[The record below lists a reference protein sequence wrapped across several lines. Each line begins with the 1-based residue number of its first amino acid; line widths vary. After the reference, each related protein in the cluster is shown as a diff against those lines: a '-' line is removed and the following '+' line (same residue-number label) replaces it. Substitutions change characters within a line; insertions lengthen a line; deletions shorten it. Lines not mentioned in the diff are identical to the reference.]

1 MPAPRAAKPIVIR
14 QSAAPAKHKKR
25 RSHGRR
31 SAGGDAL
38 TPTRMFALM
47 LGGAAVGFIQKQF
60 PNLPSVPV
68 VGKKGT
74 IAIAGYLL
82 AKRGGS
88 LAHIARDVAR
98 AAAVLA
104 GEELG
109 RTGSISGDLAPQISG
124 AVANQT

>member
-14 QSAAPAKHKKR
+14 QSAPRAPKHKKR
-25 RSHGRR
+25 RR
-31 SAGGDAL
+31 SSSGHSGAL
-38 TPTRMFALM
+38 TVTRLFAFM

-60 PNLPSVPV
+60 PNMPSVPV

-74 IAIAGYLL
+74 IALGGYYL

-88 LAHIARDVAR
+88 MAHLARDVAV

-109 RTGSISGDLAPQISG
+109 RTGTISGDVAPQVHGIASQ
-124 AVANQT
+124 V